1 MTKFDPILNIKT
13 FINPDHFDFE
23 SVNCYQCGSNE
34 STFFLKGEEDL
45 TGKDGEFQY
54 VKCNNCE
61 LVYQNP
67 RISISGIKEFYDTE
81 YIAHRKKKNWG
92 ILTPLYEHA
101 MSKHDREKEKLVRS
115 YMRIDKNTR
124 VLDVGCAV
132 GTFLLHL
139 NKKYECQISGVDFKE
154 NLEYPDFE
162 KIDFH
167 EGLFYEQD
175 LPKQSFDLITMWHFF
190 EHDYDPNQT
199 LKYAKSLLKPG
210 GLLIIEVPR
219 LDSLTFKLFKSKWPG
234 IQAPQHTALYDKN
247 NLVNILHKHNYKI
260 DHYLPY
266 GAFPAYF
273 YIFTG
278 AYFRTLGKGLN
289 LDKIVF
295 PYFLGQFLLSPILWF
310 QKKLNLSMQTVVC
323 SKS

>member
-1 MTKFDPILNIKT
+1 
-13 FINPDHFDFE
+13 
-23 SVNCYQCGSNE
+23 V
-34 STFFLKGEEDL
+34 
-45 TGKDGEFQY
+45 
-54 VKCNNCE
+54 V
-61 LVYQNP
+61 
-67 RISISGIKEFYDTE
+67 
-81 YIAHRKKKNWG
+81 
-92 ILTPLYEHA
+92 
-101 MSKHDREKEKLVRS
+101 
-115 YMRIDKNTR
+115 
-124 VLDVGCAV
+124 
-132 GTFLLHL
+132 
-139 NKKYECQISGVDFKE
+139 VDFKE
-154 NLEYPDFE
+154 NLDYPGFE

-175 LPKQSFDLITMWHFF
+175 LPMQSFDLITMWHFF

-199 LKYAKSLLKPG
+199 LEYAKSLLKPG

-234 IQAPQHTALYDKN
+234 IQAPQHTALYDKK
-247 NLVNILHKHNYKI
+247 NLVNILNKHNYKI

-278 AYFRTLGKGLN
+278 AYFRILGKGLN

-295 PYFLGQFLLSPILWF
+295 PYFLGQFLMSPILWF
-310 QKKLNLSMQTVVC
+310 QKQLNLSMQTIVC